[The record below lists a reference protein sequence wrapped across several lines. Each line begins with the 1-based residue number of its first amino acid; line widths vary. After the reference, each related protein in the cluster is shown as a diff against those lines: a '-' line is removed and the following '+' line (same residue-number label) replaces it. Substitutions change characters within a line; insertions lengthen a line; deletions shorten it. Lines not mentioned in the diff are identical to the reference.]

1 MSDERMIVNK
11 RKAGPKRL
19 GMGLSA
25 LLGGIED
32 VDIFNTSLG
41 EMEEQK
47 ESPDIKN
54 QKGFSMI
61 PITKI
66 RPNAKQP
73 RKVFSLEQLTELSN
87 SIAQNGVL
95 QAILVREQTTQD
107 GETYFEIVAGERRY
121 RASLLA
127 ELQEMPCIVRELSD
141 EQVFVLAVIENIQ
154 REDLNPLEEAESY
167 IRLLREFN
175 YTQEQVAGLVNK
187 SRSHIANLVRLTNL
201 PNEIKNLVLEGKLTG
216 GHVRPLLALKT
227 LDQMLNVADVILQN
241 QYSVRKV
248 EELVNLILN
257 DEEKLE
263 TLEEKLE
270 AISKR
275 PNVSKN
281 NNETNFLI
289 EEISKAFHEKFEIP
303 IKIKHSKKGGLISI
317 KYKTETELAKI
328 MQNFVENKF

>member
-11 RKAGPKRL
+11 RKMSPKRL

-41 EMEEQK
+41 DTEENQEK
-47 ESPDIKN
+47 PDMKN
-54 QKGFSMI
+54 QKGFSII
-61 PITKI
+61 PMEKI

-73 RKVFSLEQLTELSN
+73 RKVFSPEQLMELSN

-95 QAILVREQTTQD
+95 QAILVREQTTQA
-107 GETYFEIVAGERRY
+107 GESYFEIVAGERRY
-121 RASLLA
+121 RASILA
-127 ELQEMPCIVRELSD
+127 ELKEMPCIVRELSD
-141 EQVFVLAVIENIQ
+141 EQVFVLAVVENIQ

-167 IRLLREFN
+167 IKLLREFN
-175 YTQEQVAGLVNK
+175 YTQEEVAGLVNK

-275 PNVSKN
+275 PNVSKH

-289 EEISKAFHEKFEIP
+289 EEISKAFHQKFEIP

-317 KYKTETELAKI
+317 KYKTETELTKI
-328 MQNFVENKF
+328 MQNFVESKI